1 MPLVRATPVSPI
13 FHRSGLYYGPGPS
26 SGNSTRALTN
36 IRNWYV
42 PIFIPRA
49 RAYDRIG
56 IEVTVAGTTAALR
69 FGIFLDDAAGRPG
82 ARLFDAGTV
91 TPGAP
96 GVSEI
101 TIAQTIPAGIVWG
114 CIVQQGAAADSTV
127 RATGSFIGLYPGASA
142 ADGYGQGNTVGWT
155 TSAGNGDAGAFP
167 STATLTGLLSTGTAP
182 AIALRAA

>member
-13 FHRSGLYYGPGPS
+13 FHRTGLYYGTAPVT
-26 SGNSTRALTN
+26 GNSTRALTN

-42 PIFIPRA
+42 PIFIPRTK
-49 RAYDRIG
+49 AYDRIG
-56 IEVTVAGTTAALR
+56 VEVTVAGTTAALR
-69 FGIFLDDAAGRPG
+69 LGIFLDDGAGRPG

-101 TIAQTIPAGIVWG
+101 TIAQTIPGGLVWG
-114 CIVQQGAAADSTV
+114 CVDQQGAAADATL
-127 RATGSFIGLYPGASA
+127 RATGGFVGSYVGANT
-142 ADGYGQGNTVGWT
+142 ADNLAQGNTVGWT

-167 STATLTGLLSTGTAP
+167 ASATLTGLGGNSTMP
-182 AIALRAA
+182 IIALRAA